1 MSKDAQQKYNS
12 RASQLY
18 RDKLLQSAK
27 QAMKTYGTQ
36 VYHHTMSTY
45 CKIQKLYKIS
55 CINEYLKLM

>member
-12 RASQLY
+12 RAAQLY

-36 VYHHTMSTY
+36 VFNT
-45 CKIQKLYKIS
+45 QKS
-55 CINEYLKLM
+55 CIYLCIVIINFSMNIHSEN

>member
-18 RDKLLQSAK
+18 REKLLQSAK

-36 VYHHTMSTY
+36 VYICIYIYHYTASKYFMS
-45 CKIQKLYKIS
+45 IFI
-55 CINEYLKLM
+55 

>member
-12 RASQLY
+12 RAAQLY

-36 VYHHTMSTY
+36 V
-45 CKIQKLYKIS
+45 IFYKIIFYS
-55 CINEYLKLM
+55 KLDMKI

>member
-36 VYHHTMSTY
+36 VYHLTV
-45 CKIQKLYKIS
+45 KIL
-55 CINEYLKLM
+55 